1 MKDKIIYIFIVASF
15 IVGLIGAGLTFTEK
29 LSEQGEY
36 LIQGGFTLAQWWGI
50 YLIFKNGTTKNTF
63 YWQIIRFLLGVLVF
77 GVFFKIMH
85 WPFAGIML
93 MVSLLG
99 ISFTYL
105 VRFVAK
111 NDFSVLSILKFLW
124 VFSTGIL
131 SFLSIT
137 RIIPKNNNTISF
149 IPLILFCMLFT
160 LFLSQEY
167 KSKKALK

>member
-36 LIQGGFTLAQWWGI
+36 LIQGGFILTQWWGI
-50 YLIFKNGTTKNTF
+50 YLIFKNGTTKDTF
-63 YWQIIRFLLGVLVF
+63 YWQIIKALLILLVVGVN
-77 GVFFKIMH
+77 FKIMH

-93 MVSLLG
+93 MISLLG

-105 VRFVAK
+105 VRFVTK

-124 VFSTGIL
+124 LFSAGII
-131 SFLSIT
+131 SFLALNKMIS
-137 RIIPKNNNTISF
+137 KDYYSISF
-149 IPLILFCMLFT
+149 GFFWVLFT
-160 LFLSQEY
+160 FYLLQEY
-167 KSKKALK
+167 KARKITKH